1 MEATRQD
8 AGHVAAVQFCTNCT
22 ALREGSGAVD
32 VCADCASFQAGY
44 DDGLVQ
50 RELEHVLVRAKRQG
64 AILLELSGGRHS
76 VMALAL
82 LRLRLGLE
90 VVAVTLS
97 NGYIPAQ
104 VIRQAR
110 ELASALGA
118 RHLIVEAALEAEAS
132 LTSDPVSIARCC
144 TACNRHLSS
153 ALLQVSNEL
162 GLTTSANGENKYRA
176 LVPRVTATGWIGMEG
191 GHRIRT
197 INLPFAMRIKRKEGE
212 ELLER
217 IGWKETGVPGMSS
230 NCLVPWISAE
240 ARQLRNQGNPL
251 VEMIAAEV
259 RSGYLSRQEGF
270 AALDRISTASVGQ
283 VRAVRRQNSRWSRAR
298 PVPRVVYDSAASH
311 SCPRP

>member
-1 MEATRQD
+1 MMRI
-8 AGHVAAVQFCTNCT
+8 CRRC
-22 ALREGSGAVD
+22 
-32 VCADCASFQAGY
+32 VCAIGNDQEGATCLECQHFEANFSQVRV
-44 DDGLVQ
+44 DDD
-50 RELEHVLVRAKRQG
+50 LEEILARARRDG

-76 VMALAL
+76 AMALGL
-82 LRLRLGLE
+82 LRLRLGLK

-104 VIRQAR
+104 VLRQAR
-110 ELASALGA
+110 ELASGLGA
-118 RHLIVEAALEAEAS
+118 RHLIVEAALESEAS
-132 LTSDPVSIARCC
+132 SASDPVSISRCC

-153 ALLQVSNEL
+153 ALLQVSNEF

-298 PVPRVVYDSAASH
+298 PVPRVVYDSAASRL
-311 SCPRP
+311 CPRP